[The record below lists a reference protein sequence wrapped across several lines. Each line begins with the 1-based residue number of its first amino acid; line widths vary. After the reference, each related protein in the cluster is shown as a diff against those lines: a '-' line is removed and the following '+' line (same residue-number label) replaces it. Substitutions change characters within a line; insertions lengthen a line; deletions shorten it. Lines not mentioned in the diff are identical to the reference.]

1 MRQIIAAFLLLSLS
15 ACASPP
21 PPSLLPPT
29 DGSTLVTAIPATVG
43 DVGNPS
49 QPVAIPTRIQS
60 TIPTKNLVAYYTA
73 WSIYAP
79 QYYVTDIPADLVT
92 HLNYAFMN
100 ISDDGE
106 CILGDQLADVQFQYV
121 GDQEGEQLLGNFKQL
136 RLLKQNHSNLKILFS
151 VGGWTWSDK
160 FSDVALTDVS
170 RQRFAQSCVALMRQY
185 GFDGIDIDWEVPV
198 GGGLAKDSG
207 RPEDKANLTL
217 LLAELRH
224 QLDVAAATDSKSYL
238 LTIAIPAMPD
248 LYANFE
254 LGNIAPFVDW
264 INIMAYAYHGG
275 WGPITHHQA
284 PLYYSTHDPA
294 PSEATRPLNVDATV
308 QAFLAAGVPSDK
320 IVIGIPFYGQ
330 GWRGVPDG
338 NGGLYQTLI
347 DLPDGTRG
355 DGVYDYS
362 ALVDGSLGDVTR
374 YWDDEAKVPWLY
386 DPANQIMI
394 SYENPDSVAT
404 KADYAVAHHLGGVMV
419 WELSFDDDQNT
430 LLHTLA
436 DHLSIHP

>member
-1 MRQIIAAFLLLSLS
+1 MRQIIAAFLLPGLS

-21 PPSLLPPT
+21 PPSVLPPT
-29 DGSTLVTAIPATVG
+29 GGSSLITATPAEIS
-43 DVGNPS
+43 S
-49 QPVAIPTRIQS
+49 QPAISPIGIQPPPFAEKL
-60 TIPTKNLVAYYTA
+60 IAYYTA

-79 QYYVTDIPADLVT
+79 EYYITDIPADLLT

-100 ISDDGE
+100 ISDEGE
-106 CILGDQLADVQFQYV
+106 CILGDPLADIQFQYG
-121 GDQEGEQLLGNFKQL
+121 GDQQGEPLLGNFKQL
-136 RLLKQNHSNLKILFS
+136 RLLKESHPNLKILFS

-160 FSDVALTDVS
+160 FSDAALTDAS
-170 RQRFAQSCVALMRQY
+170 RQRFAASCVALMRQY

-198 GGGLAKDSG
+198 SGGLVEGST
-207 RPEDKANLTL
+207 RPKDKANLTL
-217 LLAELRH
+217 LLAELRR
-224 QLDVAAATDSKSYL
+224 QLDAAADSDSKPYL
-238 LTIAIPAMPD
+238 LTIAIPAMPG
-248 LYANFE
+248 LYANFD
-254 LGNIAPFVDW
+254 LGGLAPLVDW
-264 INIMAYAYHGG
+264 INMMAYAYHGG

-284 PLYYSTHDPA
+284 PLFYSPHDPVPA
-294 PSEATRPLNVDATV
+294 EATRPLNVDATT
-308 QAFLAAGVPSDK
+308 QAWIAAGVPPEK

-330 GWRGVPDG
+330 GWRGVPNT

-362 ALVDGSLGDVTR
+362 ALVDGSLGSVTR

-386 DPANQIMI
+386 DPADQIMI

-404 KADYAVAHHLGGVMV
+404 KADYAVTHHLGGVMV
-419 WELSFDDDQNT
+419 WELSFDDDQST

-436 DHLSIHP
+436 DHLSIHQ